1 MSNYTESKQLLTLF
15 FLGVATILVSI
26 IALWISPFIFVDD
39 TGALYRFMLLKV
51 PTMLIDVFIL
61 IGALVMFD
69 FFTPDDTLVNINQNP
84 MAASIL
90 YSALLIGLAIAIAF
104 G

>member
-1 MSNYTESKQLLTLF
+1 MSNYTESNQLLTLF
-15 FLGVATILVSI
+15 ILGVATLLVSI
-26 IALWISPFIFVDD
+26 AALWISPFIFVDD

-69 FFTPDDTLVNINQNP
+69 FFTPDDTLVSINQNP

-90 YSALLIGLAIAIAF
+90 YSALLVSLALAIAF